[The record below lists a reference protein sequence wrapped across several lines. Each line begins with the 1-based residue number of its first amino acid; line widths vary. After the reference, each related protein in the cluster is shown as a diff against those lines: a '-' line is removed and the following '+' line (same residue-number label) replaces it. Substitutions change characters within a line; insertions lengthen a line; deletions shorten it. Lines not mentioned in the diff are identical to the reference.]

1 MINNIDFN
9 QIFKDVPLVSLSD
22 CIDSYISSTKKE
34 MNNLEAYIKD
44 TEPTYRGAKTFT
56 EKVDPENP
64 TVTIKFKDNKGIAKL
79 QTKTEDAVTTAN
91 KIIEEFDRNKERLDY
106 LQSVAKTTEQLE
118 KVRNILLAIQEAS

>member
-9 QIFKDVPLVSLSD
+9 QIFKDVPLVSLSE